1 MDADEAKAQAVLC
14 WTVAPCG
21 PSIPDLPPGSKPYFE
36 ELVASRR
43 DYAPWITEA
52 LHYSASRGLDVL
64 DVGSGQG
71 IDAYEY
77 ASSGAR
83 VVGIDL
89 TPRHVELAALHLAAT
104 GLSARF
110 VQGDAES
117 MPFSDDSFD
126 VVSSNGVLHHTPD
139 IGAALAECLRVLRP
153 GGTFTV
159 LLYNR
164 RSFYYWITQAFMN
177 GIVGGVLLRGG
188 SMSGVLSASVE
199 AGSALGA
206 RPLVCAYSP
215 GEVRGLL
222 ESAGFESVEVAKR
235 HFRIG
240 DVPVIH
246 RLHVPTRV
254 LEVLGRIGGWYVIG
268 TCQKP
273 TARPLGRSETMES
286 PRG

>member
-71 IDAYEY
+71 IEAYEY
-77 ASSGAR
+77 ASSCAR

-89 TPRHVELAALHLAAT
+89 TPRHVELAALPLAAT

-199 AGSALGA
+199 AGAA
-206 RPLVCAYSP
+206 
-215 GEVRGLL
+215 
-222 ESAGFESVEVAKR
+222 
-235 HFRIG
+235 
-240 DVPVIH
+240 
-246 RLHVPTRV
+246 
-254 LEVLGRIGGWYVIG
+254 IGGGAPVFFHPPGWSGGVHELHPGY
-268 TCQKP
+268 
-273 TARPLGRSETMES
+273 
-286 PRG
+286 

>member
-1 MDADEAKAQAVLC
+1 MDAAEAKKQAVLC

-21 PSIPDLPPGSKPYFE
+21 PSVPDLPPGSKPYFD
-36 ELVASRR
+36 ELVAGRR
-43 DYAPWITEA
+43 DYAPWISEA
-52 LHYSASRGLDVL
+52 LHYSASRDLDVL

-77 ASSGAR
+77 ASRGAR

-104 GLSARF
+104 GLSAWF

-117 MPFSDDSFD
+117 MPFPDDSFD

-139 IGAALAECLRVLRP
+139 IDAALAECLRVLRP

-164 RSFYYWITQAFMN
+164 RSFYYWITQALMN
-177 GIVGGVLLRGG
+177 GILGGVLLRGG

-199 AGSALGA
+199 AGPPFRAP
-206 RPLVCAYSP
+206 PLVRAAPPPGGGPLLPRALIPSP
-215 GEVRGLL
+215 AACPRP
-222 ESAGFESVEVAKR
+222 FR
-235 HFRIG
+235 H
-240 DVPVIH
+240 P
-246 RLHVPTRV
+246 
-254 LEVLGRIGGWYVIG
+254 
-268 TCQKP
+268 
-273 TARPLGRSETMES
+273 ARA
-286 PRG
+286 